1 MGVAERRER
10 ERKARRETLLQAARS
25 VLLERGVRGTTTKEI
40 AERCEL
46 SEATL
51 FFYFKSKDEI
61 LLSLIFESIEFW
73 AKGLDGLAEQD
84 LSPEQMLDEIWRFHE
99 LVYREHPEY
108 YLIST
113 YLAQPHVLD
122 GVSPEVKEEIAK
134 RSGENFRRLSKLF
147 SSSSGGAATAR
158 VMADAIWAA
167 FLGLTIVS
175 AGRRNLGHGDTNLG
189 RANRAK
195 VFEALKAGLLTG
207 MGR

>member
-10 ERKARRETLLQAARS
+10 ERKARRETLLHAARS

-61 LLSLIFESIEFW
+61 LVSLIFESIAFW
-73 AKGLDGLAEQD
+73 ADGLDRLAARNLTRGQT
-84 LSPEQMLDEIWRFHE
+84 LDEIWRFHE

-113 YLAQPHVLD
+113 YLAQPRVLES
-122 GVSPEVKEEIAK
+122 VSPEVKEEIAK
-134 RSGENFRRLSKLF
+134 RSGENFRRLSKLL
-147 SSSSGGAATAR
+147 STSGGAAGGR
-158 VMADAIWAA
+158 VLADAIWAA

-175 AGRRNLGHGDTNLG
+175 AARQNLGFGEASLG
-189 RANRAK
+189 RAHRAK
-195 VFEALKAGLLTG
+195 VFEALKAGLLAE
-207 MGR
+207 MER